1 MKKRKSL
8 ITICLIILISII
20 ITALVII
27 KPKFNSIQK
36 NIYNEKNNIKYVFL
50 FIGDGM
56 NENQVEHTEIYNNSI
71 NSDKPDKQEF
81 LSFTNFPVI
90 GLRKNYDYSSY
101 IPDSASSGTAIASGL
116 LTTKRNVE
124 YER

>member
-56 NENQVEHTEIYNNSI
+56 NENKV
-71 NSDKPDKQEF
+71 
-81 LSFTNFPVI
+81 
-90 GLRKNYDYSSY
+90 
-101 IPDSASSGTAIASGL
+101 
-116 LTTKRNVE
+116 
-124 YER
+124 

>member
-1 MKKRKSL
+1 MKKRKG
-8 ITICLIILISII
+8 IMLIILICII
-20 ITALVII
+20 IAMLVVI
-27 KPKFNSIQK
+27 KTKFNNADKS
-36 NIYNEKNNIKYVFL
+36 IYNGKDNIKYVFL

-56 NENQVEHTEIYNNSI
+56 NENQVELTEIYNNNI
-71 NSDKPDKQEF
+71 NSDRPDKQEL

>member
-1 MKKRKSL
+1 MKKRKSI
-8 ITICLIILISII
+8 ITICLIILICIVI
-20 ITALVII
+20 AMLVVI
-27 KPKFNSIQK
+27 KTRFNDINK
-36 NIYNEKNNIKYVFL
+36 NIYNGKDNIKYVFL

-56 NENQVEHTEIYNNSI
+56 NENQVELTEIYNNSI
-71 NSDKPDKQEF
+71 NSDNPDKQKF
-81 LSFTNFPVI
+81 LSFTSFPVI